1 MKKICLLLAALSM
14 PVLGAAAG
22 VPEGIKVWYGDGPD
36 HVQVTMRFND
46 GKGVENITAGVRF
59 TAPASVESV
68 METLI
73 KNDRRFYAL
82 KSAGTFIGYGFDLNG
97 DNVIGLT
104 GSAPLTGED
113 GIFTA
118 ESDEAVTPA
127 QTYDHWVQNTP
138 DAEWKAFRGEE
149 FSYQFTPCDEVQAND
164 LLLLDYTSADTPEAP
179 AYITYIDNAETV
191 GAWIPEGMIIAIA
204 DEAYIPV
211 LINVGAGNSLRSL
224 TWKYQNAS
232 GVTDTKIISRAT
244 LTDQAKGNTQAKLT
258 FGNNVGDAY
267 LSVRPGISTGTLT
280 YTDPVKVQ
288 VTAPEIPVT
297 SVSFAYG
304 ENGYD
309 AHFTEVFRPEMVI
322 EPANATYTLFTYTTS
337 DRTIASV
344 ANTGNVTCAR
354 KEGTA
359 VIGATYAFN
368 PEVRSD
374 FKVNVALRKPVEQID
389 IEGVEGD
396 VITLNPKHLIGL
408 IGKFTPADADIK
420 DFNATLEGA
429 GDVSDKSTLIASMY
443 KVNYWDEDNNRI
455 NFYELSGHHAGE
467 CKLILKANDGS
478 DYTREYT
485 VKVEDQDRTP
495 VAGDTYLDGTII
507 LNEEWFGHTN
517 GGMNFITGD
526 KDIMYQVYERENPG
540 MSFGCTSQY
549 GTIWN
554 DKLLIASKQAKDGGD
569 PLPGGGRFVVADAR
583 TFKRIGSIDDIKLE
597 SEGRSGDG
605 RAIAGATPDKAY
617 MGTNQGIY
625 VIDLNRI
632 KVTGKIGTE
641 RENADLYSGQIG
653 DMVNAGRYVFA
664 IKQNTGVF
672 VIDVNTDEI
681 VKTIEDAN
689 VQGITLSADGN
700 VWVASLSDN
709 KKASRFVCIDSET
722 LEENTGLSVD
732 MPESI
737 GKVTCG
743 WGAWR
748 TTQFFGC
755 NSRNVLWFSPGSSIS
770 NGGDGRFYCWEIGT
784 DPTGIKPVFDLK
796 NPVLPTHNKTV
807 AQATYGTS
815 RYDDRTGELIVMTTE
830 FKASGHYR
838 YNWTHFVDP
847 ETGEITKT
855 IELEPY
861 YWFQSMPI
869 FPDKE
874 DARLAEDFQGISI
887 VVDDENSM
895 PDASATLDLRDVVS
909 DPDNND
915 NVIIYTLPEAS
926 AQAEDGES
934 TVNLSLENGI
944 LTVRP
949 SGYGHATALV
959 NATSNGRTVTLSIPV
974 DIVKNSPTGID
985 GINTARSIRFAGN
998 RLIIKGYIGESF
1010 SLYDTTGIEMNRFTL
1025 DADEFRAAFS
1035 LKPGVYVLR
1044 GADTSFKFMVR

>member
-1 MKKICLLLAALSM
+1 MKKHCLLLAALSM
-14 PVLGAAAG
+14 PVLGTAAS

-82 KSAGTFIGYGFDLNG
+82 KSADTFIGYGFDLNG

-104 GSAPLTGED
+104 GSEPLTGED

-127 QTYDHWVQNTP
+127 QTYDHWVQNTA
-138 DAEWKAFRGEE
+138 DAEWRAFRGEE

-164 LLLLDYTSADTPEAP
+164 LLLLDYTSADTPETP
-179 AYITYIDNAETV
+179 AYITYIENAETV
-191 GAWIPEGMIIAIA
+191 GAWIPEGMTIAIA
-204 DEAYIPV
+204 DEAYVPV

-224 TWKYQNAS
+224 SWKYQNAS

-244 LTDQAKGNTQAKLT
+244 LTDPTKGNTQAKLT

-267 LSVRPGISTGTLT
+267 LSVRANTSAGTLS

-309 AHFTEVFRPEMVI
+309 AHLTEVFQPEMVI

-344 ANTGNVTCAR
+344 ATTGNVTCTK
-354 KEGTA
+354 KEGSA

-368 PEVRSD
+368 PEVKAE
-374 FKVNVALRKPVEQID
+374 FNVNVAWRKPIEKID

-408 IGKFTPADADIK
+408 IGKFTPADADIRN
-420 DFNATLEGA
+420 FTATLEGA
-429 GDVSDKSTLIASMY
+429 GDASDKSTLIASMY
-443 KVNYWDEDNNRI
+443 NVNYWDDNNTRTQ
-455 NFYELSGHHAGE
+455 FYELSGHHVGE

-478 DYTREYT
+478 NYTREYT

-495 VAGDTYLDGTII
+495 VAENTYLDGTII

-517 GGMNFITGD
+517 GGMNFITED
-526 KDIMYQVYERENPG
+526 KEIMYQVYERENPG

-554 DKLLIASKQAKDGGD
+554 DKLLIASKQATDGGD
-569 PLPGGGRFVVADAR
+569 PLPGGGRLVVADSK

-597 SEGRSGDG
+597 SENRSGDG
-605 RAIAGATPDKAY
+605 RAIAGATSDKIY

-625 VIDLNRI
+625 VIDLNQI
-632 KVTGKIGTE
+632 KVTGKIGSE
-641 RENADLYSGQIG
+641 SENADLYSGQIG

-664 IKQNTGVF
+664 IKQNTGVYI
-672 VIDVNTDEI
+672 IDVNTDEI

-700 VWVASLSDN
+700 VWVASLTDN
-709 KKASRFVCIDSET
+709 TKASRFVCINPET
-722 LEENTGLSVD
+722 LEENTDLSVD

-737 GKVTCG
+737 GKVSCG

-755 NSRNVLWFSPGSSIS
+755 NSRNVLWFSPGSGVS
-770 NGGDGRFYCWEIGT
+770 NGGDGQFYCWEIGT

-796 NPVLPTHNKTV
+796 NPVLPTHNKNV
-807 AQATYGTS
+807 AQGTYGTS

-830 FKASGHYR
+830 YKASGHYR

-847 ETGEITKT
+847 ETGEIMKT

-861 YWFQSMPI
+861 YWFQSVPI

-874 DARLAEDFQGISI
+874 DARLAEDFRGISI
-887 VVDDENSM
+887 VVDDESSM
-895 PDASATLDLRDVVS
+895 PDASTTLDLRDVVS

-915 NVIIYTLPEAS
+915 HIIIYTLPEVS
-926 AQAEDGES
+926 AQAEDEEA
-934 TVNLSLENGI
+934 TVNLSLENGR
-944 LTVRP
+944 LTVKP
-949 SGYGHATALV
+949 TGYGHATALV

-974 DIVKNSPTGID
+974 DIVKNSSTGID
-985 GINTARSIRFAGN
+985 GINTGRSIRFADN
-998 RLIIKGYIGESF
+998 RLIIKGCSGESF
-1010 SLYDTTGIEMNRFTL
+1010 SLYDTTGLELNRFTV
-1025 DADEFRAAFS
+1025 DSDDFRAAFN

-1044 GADTSFKFMVR
+1044 GADTSCKFMIR

>member
-118 ESDEAVTPA
+118 ESEEAVTPA

-138 DAEWKAFRGEE
+138 DAEWRAFRGEE
-149 FSYQFTPCDEVQAND
+149 FGYQFTPCDEVQAND
-164 LLLLDYTSADTPEAP
+164 LLLLDYTSADTPAAP
-179 AYITYIDNAETV
+179 AYITYIENAETT

-224 TWKYQNAS
+224 SWKYQNAS

-244 LTDQAKGNTQAKLT
+244 LTDPAKGNTQAKLT

-267 LSVRPGISTGTLT
+267 LSVRANTSAGTLS

-354 KEGTA
+354 NEGTA

-368 PEVRSD
+368 PEVRSE

-408 IGKFTPADADIK
+408 IGKFTPADADIR
-420 DFNATLEGA
+420 DFTATFEGA
-429 GDVSDKSTLIASMY
+429 GDLSDKSTLIASMY
-443 KVNYWDEDNNRI
+443 KVNYWDDNNNRI
-455 NFYELSGHHAGE
+455 NFYELSGHHIGE

-478 DYTREYT
+478 NYTREYT

-517 GGMNFITGD
+517 GGMNFITED

-554 DKLLIASKQAKDGGD
+554 DKLLIASKQASDGGD
-569 PLPGGGRFVVADAR
+569 PLPGGGRLVVADAK
-583 TFKRIGSIDDIKLE
+583 TFKRIGSIDNIKLE
-597 SEGRSGDG
+597 AESRSGDG
-605 RAIAGATPDKAY
+605 RAIAGATPDKVY

-625 VIDLNRI
+625 VIDLNQI
-632 KVTGKIGTE
+632 KVTGKIGSEGINT
-641 RENADLYSGQIG
+641 DLYSGQIG

-681 VKTIEDAN
+681 VKAIEDAN

-700 VWVASLSDN
+700 VWVASLTDN
-709 KKASRFVCIDSET
+709 TKASRFVCIDPET

-770 NGGDGRFYCWEIGT
+770 NGGDGQFYCWEIGT
-784 DPTGIKPVFDLK
+784 NPAGIKPVFDLK
-796 NPVLPTHNKTV
+796 NPVLPTHNKNV
-807 AQATYGTS
+807 AQGTYGTS

-830 FKASGHYR
+830 FKASAHYR
-838 YNWTHFVDP
+838 YNWTHFVNP

-855 IELEPY
+855 IELKPY

-874 DARLAEDFQGISI
+874 DARLAEDFKGISI

-895 PDASATLDLRDVVS
+895 QDASATLDLRDVVS

-915 NVIIYTLPEAS
+915 NVIIYTLPEAL

-934 TVNLSLENGI
+934 TPNLSLENGI
-944 LTVRP
+944 LTVKP
-949 SGYGHATALV
+949 TGYGHAIALV

-974 DIVKNSPTGID
+974 DVVKDSSTGID

-998 RLIIKGYIGESF
+998 RLIIKGYTGESF
-1010 SLYDTTGIEMNRFTL
+1010 SLYDTAGIEMNRFTV

-1044 GADTSFKFMVR
+1044 GAETFYKFMVR